1 MNDKPILSKKYNI
14 PKEMFSD
21 AFRNFQKKYSYPKN
35 IIMTAAF
42 AFIAISYIIS
52 LIRDPENSICM
63 LIITVCIFLIAGIWI
78 NMLVIR
84 KNLMNAVEGIQ
95 NDIYIAELF
104 ENGITIS
111 TFDMPDENTEEKKD
125 DGQPDKPDS
134 SDEDDFFAEKES
146 ESVNIGG
153 LKTVI
158 DFSKENVTV
167 LEKKDYFIIYLVKKT
182 FYVLPKDKFTSDELV
197 ILRKSFE
204 KTKFI
209 SDNKNS

>member
-1 MNDKPILSKKYNI
+1 MNDKPILSKEYKI

-21 AFRNFQKKYSYPKN
+21 AFRDFQKKYSYPKN
-35 IIMTAAF
+35 IIMSAAF
-42 AFIAISYIIS
+42 AFIAIAYIIS
-52 LIRDPENSICM
+52 LIRNPENSICM

-104 ENGITIS
+104 ENSITIS
-111 TFDMPDENTEEKKD
+111 MSDMPELNNEDNKKD
-125 DGQPDKPDS
+125 EQSDK
-134 SDEDDFFAEKES
+134 SDEEDDFFEEKES
-146 ESVNIGG
+146 DCLNEGPA
-153 LKTVI
+153 KTII

-167 LEKKDYFIIYLVKKT
+167 LEKKYYFIIYLVKKT
-182 FYVLPKDKFTSDELV
+182 FYVLPKENFTSDEMV

>member
-1 MNDKPILSKKYNI
+1 MNDKPILSKEYSI
-14 PKEMFSD
+14 PKEMFAD
-21 AFRNFQKKYSYPKN
+21 AFRDFQKKYSYPKN

-104 ENGITIS
+104 ENSITIS
-111 TFDMPDENTEEKKD
+111 TSDMPEQDNKD
-125 DGQPDKPDS
+125 DVK
-134 SDEDDFFAEKES
+134 SDQSDNEEDFFEEKES
-146 ESVNIGG
+146 ESVNDGIV
-153 LKTVI
+153 KTVI
-158 DFSKENVTV
+158 EFSKDNVHV
-167 LEKKDYFIIYLVKKT
+167 LEKKYYFIIYLVKKN
-182 FYVLPKDKFTSDELV
+182 FYILPKEKFTSDEMS